1 MTIQSNKRLQIGCVP
16 FLNAKPLLEGL
27 DAEITLLPPNPLAAK
42 FREGEFDAALLP
54 SIEALRE
61 GYEILPG
68 LSISSE
74 GKTESV
80 RLHHRTPISKIKTV
94 ALDENSRTSNA
105 LLRILL
111 EIKHNLFPSYVTWNP
126 SFAPLPD
133 VDAALTIGDVSF
145 QEYGLPFLDL
155 GSEWKEFT
163 GKPFVYAVWVC
174 RKEDPRRDQLQKV
187 LAEAYERGK
196 NAIPSIAKRES
207 SRLGVSE
214 EYCITYLTDFISFT
228 FGTKEQAALREFDLY
243 ARQIEVLT

>member
-1 MTIQSNKRLQIGCVP
+1 MTVRSNKRLQIGCVP

-27 DAEITLLPPNPLAAK
+27 DAEITLLPPNPLAAR
-42 FREGEFDAALLP
+42 FREGEFDTALLP

-68 LSISSE
+68 MSISSE

-80 RLHHRTPISKIKTV
+80 RLHHRTPISKINTV

-105 LLRILL
+105 LIRILL
-111 EIKHNLFPSYVTWNP
+111 QIKYAVFPSYVTWNP
-126 SFAPLPD
+126 SSSAMPD

-145 QEYGLPFLDL
+145 QDYGLPFLDL
-155 GSEWKEFT
+155 GSEWKDFT

-174 RKEDPRRDQLQKV
+174 RKEDSRKEEIQKV
-187 LAEAYERGK
+187 LLEACEKGK
-196 NAIPSIAKRES
+196 KAISSIARRES
-207 SRLGVSE
+207 SRLGISE
-214 EYCITYLTDFISFT
+214 QYGISYLTDCISFSL
-228 FGTKEQAALREFDLY
+228 GTKEQAALREFDQY